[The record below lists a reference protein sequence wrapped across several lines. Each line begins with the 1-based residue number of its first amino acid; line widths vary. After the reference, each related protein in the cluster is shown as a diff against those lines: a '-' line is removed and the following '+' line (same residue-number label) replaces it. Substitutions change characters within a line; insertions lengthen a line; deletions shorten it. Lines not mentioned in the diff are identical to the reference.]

1 MTSQP
6 TRVFAMFARAPATP
20 SARATPSVRA
30 KPRIRFALV
39 ITNVAKA
46 KNVDT
51 GRARHFREGK
61 KSEKVTSGAGT
72 QRGGKGSSKTTRSQR
87 TNKAYKTYI
96 SGRPS
101 VDDVDRASR
110 GDKTKVMGV
119 VEREAPY
126 RLTRDER
133 QAWERAKK
141 RGNVNG
147 FVNGTGGGGV
157 LEMQSK
163 QSCALAPHRHPLINT
178 HRLWC
183 DAKSAAF
190 IVIEQDQVTGADEI
204 VVDLSTLRLDADWAC
219 REMLVELARELG
231 GDAVHVED
239 GCADEEP
246 LEAQMRY
253 IEVTERGL
261 LTADSVST
269 TADDDDIDVSVK
281 PPPVEAIAEAEAAIA
296 VAAERV
302 RALKD
307 SGATNADDAVKASV
321 QTLLELKTSLVTLQ
335 DAAAAAAAPEDASN
349 TIDAAVKGAEDID
362 ADAVDVESNTAR
374 IAEEARK
381 SLAELPIHGLPERFI
396 RFKCPDRP
404 TAKSLAKAFADAD
417 LVQRQLGQNAS

>member
-1 MTSQP
+1 
-6 TRVFAMFARAPATP
+6 MFARAPATP
-20 SARATPSVRA
+20 RTLATPRA
-30 KPRIRFALV
+30 RTGPRARFVLV

-51 GRARHFREGK
+51 GRARHFRDGK
-61 KSEKVTSGAGT
+61 KSEKVTSGSGT

-157 LEMQSK
+157 LEMASK

-190 IVIEQDQVTGADEI
+190 IVIEQDQVSGADEI

-219 REMLVELARELG
+219 REMLIELAKEIG
-231 GDAVHVED
+231 GDAVNVED

-261 LTADSVST
+261 VTINPASTSV
-269 TADDDDIDVSVK
+269 DDERGDALVQPPSVE
-281 PPPVEAIAEAEAAIA
+281 VVAEAEAAVA
-296 VAAERV
+296 SAAERV

-307 SGATNADDAVKASV
+307 AGATNADDAVKAGV
-321 QTLLELKTSLVTLQ
+321 QRLLELKASLVTLQ
-335 DAAAAAAAPEDASN
+335 AAAATAAGATGDAN
-349 TIDAAVKGAEDID
+349 AID
-362 ADAVDVESNTAR
+362 ADAIEDADDENIQANAAR
-374 IAEEARK
+374 IADDARK
-381 SLAELPIHGLPERFI
+381 SLAELPIHALPERFI
-396 RFKCPDRP
+396 RFKCPDRS

-417 LVQRQLGQNAS
+417 LVQRQLDAHSPVV